1 MRRISSL
8 KAETS
13 QGRRVEVIRQA
24 ADVIERFFERDH
36 VGVFHRHVEE
46 VDLVRRLPAVKDAFL
61 DHGDLQI
68 VRKRVDDAGA
78 HAAAGGGAGDQ

>member
-13 QGRRVEVIRQA
+13 QRRSEQVIRQA
-24 ADVIERFFERDH
+24 ADVIDRFFERDH

-46 VDLVRRLPAVKDAFL
+46 VDLVRCLPVVEDAFL
-61 DHGDLQI
+61 EPGKHRI
-68 VRKRVDDAGA
+68 KK
-78 HAAAGGGAGDQ
+78 